1 MNRDQLR
8 YYFFYLSAIVII
20 IGGLKMASQAA
31 MIIFLSIFIASVLSP
46 LMNWLQKLKMP
57 KFIALLIVLLLI
69 IVLLFGVV
77 YILNTSLKDFIGN
90 LPFYEERLKNITV
103 NGLKWL
109 NGFGLGL
116 EPKAVMESLNLGAV
130 FNVTAATVG
139 NIGVFVSKMMLVI
152 IGVAFLLVE
161 AQNFEKKVD
170 IIFKNDEVSKH
181 NFELFTHN
189 IQKYFSI
196 KTFTSLLTGL
206 LITITLL
213 FFDVEYPFLWGSLGF
228 LLNFI
233 PVVGSIIASTPALML
248 ALIHHDVALL
258 GWLALVYLLINN
270 FISNI
275 LLIPILKQNG

>member
-1 MNRDQLR
+1 
-8 YYFFYLSAIVII
+8 
-20 IGGLKMASQAA
+20 MASQAA

-170 IIFKNDEVSKH
+170 IKETNNKGP
-181 NFELFTHN
+181 
-189 IQKYFSI
+189 
-196 KTFTSLLTGL
+196 LL
-206 LITITLL
+206 
-213 FFDVEYPFLWGSLGF
+213 
-228 LLNFI
+228 
-233 PVVGSIIASTPALML
+233 
-248 ALIHHDVALL
+248 
-258 GWLALVYLLINN
+258 
-270 FISNI
+270 
-275 LLIPILKQNG
+275 